1 MSGVLDVMEATSGSS
16 GSGAVV
22 GSWGN
27 LFGHLI
33 GNNNLE
39 AVSGFTGAH
48 QLGITWTGSPLS
60 VYVYTST
67 GDFNITGTGAF
78 AVTPGEKIGFLIYSG
93 ASATKSGT
101 VTIVDNTAGGAP
113 VATFNYVVTAP

>member
-1 MSGVLDVMEATSGSS
+1 MSGVIDVIQSGAP
-16 GSGAVV
+16 GGGGGAVV

-27 LFGHLI
+27 LYGHLI

-48 QLGITWTGSPLS
+48 QLGISWTGSPLS
-60 VYVYTST
+60 VYVYTAS

-78 AVTPGEKIGFLIYSG
+78 AVTPGEKIGFIIYSG

-101 VTIVDNTAGGAP
+101 VTIVDNTAGGAA
-113 VATFNYVVTAP
+113 VATFNYAVTAP